1 MLQISIYMEKL
12 FKKSFRI
19 FCHTELV
26 EVQYVSLFFLLAVFT
41 LFSCKE
47 SSEKKQPL
55 QNTETIV
62 VAIENPSSENSSLPR
77 LFSNGEELF
86 LSWVSIKDSLSIL
99 NYSKYSDGVWTA
111 SEEIISGT
119 DWFVNWADFPQITE
133 NKGNILT
140 SFLQKSADGK
150 YTYDV
155 KLNLYNDS
163 TKTWKKDILLH
174 NDGTQ
179 SEHGFVSIKPYVF
192 NSFFITWLDGRNTIG
207 GHENHSEHGVGAM
220 TLRGAIVF
228 EDGSVDYD
236 TLLDEKV
243 CDCCNTAATIGPDD
257 ELIVAYRDRSD
268 EEVRD
273 ISIKRWITKGGWQPS
288 VTVGNDNW
296 KIAGCPVNGP
306 AIDIF
311 ENTIG
316 VAWFTATEDEGKV
329 QIAFSE
335 NNRETFAEPIR
346 VDAGNA
352 TGRVDIVM
360 LSETEAAVLWM
371 EPQGEDEVIQLVKVN
386 ANGDVGIPIT
396 ISKTSPE
403 RASGFPQLERV
414 GATLYVA
421 WTVTSNGNSKIQM
434 ATISVQSL

>member
-1 MLQISIYMEKL
+1 MKYI
-12 FKKSFRI
+12 
-19 FCHTELV
+19 
-26 EVQYVSLFFLLAVFT
+26 FFLFVLLF
-41 LFSCKE
+41 FSCKE
-47 SSEKKQPL
+47 TADKKDEGKNIENKIVSSL
-55 QNTETIV
+55 
-62 VAIENPSSENSSLPR
+62 ENPSAENSSLPR
-77 LFSNGEELF
+77 LFSNGTDLF
-86 LSWVSIKDSLSIL
+86 LSWVSMKNGLAIL
-99 NYSKYSDGVWTA
+99 NYSKYTKDSWQP
-111 SEEIISGT
+111 SEEIISGS
-119 DWFVNWADFPQITE
+119 DWFVNWADFPQIVE
-133 NKGNILT
+133 NKGSILT
-140 SFLQKSADGK
+140 SFLQKSAEGT

-163 TKTWKKDILLH
+163 TKTWKRNFILH

-192 NSFFITWLDGRNTIG
+192 NSYFVTWLDGRNTTSD
-207 GHENHSEHGVGAM
+207 HEDHSEHGSGAM

-228 EDGSVDYD
+228 EDGTVSYD

-243 CDCCNTAATIGPDD
+243 CDCCNTAAAIGPND
-257 ELIVAYRDRSD
+257 ELIVAYRDRSVD
-268 EEVRD
+268 EVRD
-273 ISIKRWITKGGWQPS
+273 ISVKRWKAEGGWQPA

-296 KIAGCPVNGP
+296 KISGCPVNGP

-311 ENTIG
+311 ENTLG

-352 TGRVDIVM
+352 TGRVDVVM

-371 EPQGEDEVIQLVKVN
+371 EPQGNEEVIQLVKVN
-386 ANGDVGIPIT
+386 ANGDLGVPIT

-403 RASGFPQLERV
+403 RASGFPQLEKV
-414 GATLYVA
+414 GNTLYLA
-421 WTVTSNGNSKIQM
+421 WTVTTDGSPKIEM
-434 ATISVQSL
+434 ASVSLDAL